1 MKNFQIRM
9 TTDYSIFL
17 HVIGNR
23 EINKS
28 NVNRLKQS
36 INEIGLQV
44 PILVNEKKA
53 IVDGQHRL
61 QALKELNLPVTYV
74 QSEITK
80 EEHIPDLQVSKV
92 WTALDYAKRNA
103 AQGDKE
109 CIKALDIAE
118 EWHDLT
124 KKKFSKINIIELLN
138 QAFSAGLKKY
148 LKNKI
153 YKVNIDNAIIVF
165 NCLNILNKNKSV
177 RFNPYTA
184 NNVRALKRLNKN
196 MKGLKYKVIEKFN
209 KHYLDSFTS
218 GQEQYNYLKDLYKK
232 YDK

>member
-118 EWHDLT
+118 EWHELT

-153 YKVNIDNAIIVF
+153 YKVNINNAIIVF

-218 GQEQYNYLKDLYKK
+218 GQEQYNYLKDLKKK

>member
-28 NVNRLKQS
+28 NVNRLKES

-44 PILVNEKKA
+44 PILVNENKA

-74 QSEITK
+74 QSAITK

-103 AQGDKE
+103 AQGDKQ
-109 CIKALDIAE
+109 CIKALDIVE
-118 EWHDLT
+118 EWHELT
-124 KKKFSKINIIELLN
+124 NKRFGKIVILELLN
-138 QAFSAGLKKY
+138 HAQTNALKLY

-153 YKVNIDNAIIVF
+153 YKVDIDNAIIVF

-184 NNVRALKRLNKN
+184 TNVRAIKKLNKN

-232 YDK
+232 YDR

>member
-1 MKNFQIRM
+1 MKNFQIK
-9 TTDYSIFL
+9 TTSNYNIFL

-23 EINKS
+23 EINKA
-28 NVNRLKQS
+28 NVNRLKES
-36 INEIGLQV
+36 IKDIGLQV
-44 PILVNEKKA
+44 PILVNQNKA
-53 IVDGQHRL
+53 VVDGQHRL
-61 QALKELNLPVTYV
+61 QALKELNLPVSYV
-74 QSEITK
+74 ESSITK

-92 WTALDYAKRNA
+92 WTALDFAKRNA

-118 EWHDLT
+118 EWQELT

-138 QAFSAGLKKY
+138 QAHALGIKKY

-153 YKVNIDNAIIVF
+153 YKVDLDNAIRVF

-184 NNVRALKRLNKN
+184 TNARALKRLNKN

-209 KHYLDSFTS
+209 RHYLDSFTS

-232 YDK
+232 YDR

>member
-118 EWHDLT
+118 EWHELT

>member
-118 EWHDLT
+118 EWHELT

-153 YKVNIDNAIIVF
+153 YKVNINNAIIVF

>member
-1 MKNFQIRM
+1 MKNFQIRI

-28 NVNRLKQS
+28 NVNRLKES

-44 PILVNEKKA
+44 PILVNENKA
-53 IVDGQHRL
+53 VVDGQHRL

-74 QSEITK
+74 QSAITK

-103 AQGDKE
+103 AQGDKQ
-109 CIKALDIAE
+109 CIKALDIVE
-118 EWHDLT
+118 EWHEST
-124 KKKFSKINIIELLN
+124 NKRFGKIVILELLN
-138 QAFSAGLKKY
+138 HAQTNALKLY
-148 LKNKI
+148 LKNKT
-153 YKVNIDNAIIVF
+153 YKIDIDNAIRVF
-165 NCLNILNKNKSV
+165 NCLNILSKNKSV

-232 YDK
+232 YDR